1 MEQALVFASIILGVA
16 VAFELGNLNQLIRS
30 DKVKWHWAQA
40 LFALL
45 VLLTITAFWW
55 MIARQPE
62 GEISLARFLPVMFV
76 LVLLTLLAAAS
87 LPDKI
92 PDEGLDLA
100 NYYMSQRRYQW
111 GLFLMIMAPLG
122 INWLIV
128 LARRGEGFGYVVANG
143 WGEVV
148 PMLAITWLIFANRW
162 WKVGVGYVVLSI
174 TPLAWLSRTL

>member
-30 DKVKWHWAQA
+30 SNVRWHWAQP

-55 MIARQPE
+55 MIASQPD
-62 GEISLARFLPVMFV
+62 GEISLARFLPIMFI

-92 PDEGLDLA
+92 PDGGIDLA
-100 NYYMSQRRYQW
+100 EYYMGQRRYQW

-122 INWLIV
+122 INWLLV
-128 LARRGEGFGYVVANG
+128 LASRGQGIGYVLYYG
-143 WGEVV
+143 WGEVL
-148 PMLAITWLIFANRW
+148 PMVAIAWLIFADKW
-162 WKVGVGYVVLSI
+162 WKVGVGFAVLSI